1 MSENQIEIKE
11 GIKIHLINTDIFK
24 TNLICVM
31 LTVPLKRE
39 QVTKNALIPFLLKRG
54 TNNFPS
60 QSDISKKL
68 EAMYGASYDCGI
80 DKIGDNQALK
90 FYIETIRDDYALNK
104 ENLLQ
109 ESINLV
115 LDIIFNP
122 LMEYGMFKEDFLT
135 IEKDNLRKIIES
147 KIDNKDLY
155 AFNKCIE
162 NMYNNKGFG
171 IYKYG
176 YLEDLE
182 KIDSKIISEHYKKL
196 INEAKIDIYISG
208 EFDEKSIE
216 KIVIENQKI
225 KELSPRK
232 ENIIV
237 NNLSTECKEKVDSI
251 RTIQEKMNINQGKLV
266 IGLDTL
272 NKDVKM
278 RDVGIIFNSILGDG
292 ANSMLFQNVREKAGL
307 AYTAHSTFNKLKN
320 NIFIRC
326 GIEIQNYDKAV
337 SIIKEQIE
345 NIKNGKFTE
354 TDIQN
359 AKNYI
364 ISGIRG
370 IEAEQDTEI
379 VFYIGQE
386 ISKTRYTVKEYIESI
401 KSVTKE
407 QIIEFAK
414 NIQINLIYFL
424 TAIEEENTDNQE
436 YLDED

>member
-1 MSENQIEIKE
+1 MSEKQIEIKE

-39 QVTKNALIPFLLKRG
+39 HVTKNALIPFLLKRG

-68 EAMYGASYDCGI
+68 EMMYGASYDCGI

-104 ENLLQ
+104 EKLLQ

-122 LMEYGMFKEDFLT
+122 LMEYGIFKEEFLAT
-135 IEKDNLRKIIES
+135 EKDNLRKIIES

-176 YLEDLE
+176 YLEDLD
-182 KIDSKIISEHYKKL
+182 KIDNKVISEYYKRL

-208 EFDEKSIE
+208 EFDEKNIE
-216 KIVIENQKI
+216 KIITENQKI
-225 KELSPRK
+225 KELNPRK

-237 NNLSTECKEKVDSI
+237 NNLSTECKEKVDNV
-251 RTIQEKMNINQGKLV
+251 RTIQEKMNITQGKLV

-272 NKDVKM
+272 NNDVKM

-337 SIIKEQIE
+337 NIIKEQIE

-401 KSVTKE
+401 RSVTKE

-424 TAIEEENTDNQE
+424 TANEEENVDVQE